1 MGKDAVGG
9 ELINSALA
17 AVWAQDR
24 VHGNSTHTVAG
35 HGR

>member
-1 MGKDAVGG
+1 MVVGKDAVGG

-17 AVWAQDR
+17 TVWAQDR
-24 VHGNSTHTVAG
+24 VHGNSTVAG